1 MTPRD
6 KSFSQIENVN
16 KSMKCKHVK
25 RFHIHKSGRFLK
37 TFASSVY
44 FCLLEL
50 MLRRRLHHSICIPVH
65 LKHIADLS
73 NTNAVDCPHV
83 DGLVQER
90 RNSSAWVMELVF
102 LALTFPSNCMEVC
115 RVTAKTKLSLDWVG
129 AFNQL
134 RLYRFSLDEMPW
146 KLNKIRCDCFRWY
159 SQNRVSRIQS
169 SIDEDPVFQGI
180 G

>member
-50 MLRRRLHHSICIPVH
+50 ILRRRLHHSICIPQH

-129 AFNQL
+129 AFNWD
-134 RLYRFSLDEMPW
+134 SID
-146 KLNKIRCDCFRWY
+146 FRWMKCLESWIKAGVIVSGDTHRIVCRESRVQLMKIQY
-159 SQNRVSRIQS
+159 SKV
-169 SIDEDPVFQGI
+169 
-180 G
+180 